1 MKTVTRIETEE
12 RKRHVLVVDDE
23 MINRL
28 LLGHILQNE
37 FEIHYA
43 ADGEQA
49 LAFSRNRKAN
59 ENYCPE
65 KYTHVYRS
73 VELSGQNQQTVIL
86 ACLEKLK
93 KLDIT
98 NIYITI
104 ITDVRY
110 LLHLRRQFPLRTF
123 MKICTEL

>member
-49 LAFSRNRKAN
+49 LAFV
-59 ENYCPE
+59 E
-65 KYTHVYRS
+65 KEYET
-73 VELSGQNQQTVIL
+73 LSIIL
-86 ACLEKLK
+86 LDLLMPKVDGFQVLEKLCVVQYGV
-93 KLDIT
+93 
-98 NIYITI
+98 IYCICC
-104 ITDVRY
+104 RRLHC
-110 LLHLRRQFPLRTF
+110 LLG
-123 MKICTEL
+123 

>member
-1 MKTVTRIETEE
+1 MHNAQLHYRLSNILSYPLFVYFMRKGRCIPRQCLPVIIKSGSVKMKTVTRIETEE

-49 LAFSRNRKAN
+49 LAFV
-59 ENYCPE
+59 E
-65 KYTHVYRS
+65 KEYET
-73 VELSGQNQQTVIL
+73 LSIIL
-86 ACLEKLK
+86 
-93 KLDIT
+93 LD
-98 NIYITI
+98 
-104 ITDVRY
+104 
-110 LLHLRRQFPLRTF
+110 LLMPKVDGFQVL
-123 MKICTEL
+123 